1 MSSVINNLQLIVF
14 MKGTNVFRAM
24 RESSHKDK
32 RSNLPRVE
40 NTSSAQIK
48 KKKKKNRAIEQK
60 FVGESPLCI

>member
-48 KKKKKNRAIEQK
+48 KKKKKQ
-60 FVGESPLCI
+60 SH

>member
-48 KKKKKNRAIEQK
+48 KKKKNRAIEQK

>member
-24 RESSHKDK
+24 RESSHKEK

-48 KKKKKNRAIEQK
+48 KKKKNRAIEQK